1 VQDSIGVSYTRH
13 SRHVRCRAPRRV
25 RVKASWTFSLL
36 HLPQNGIPEE
46 WLANVVFVIYQSS
59 TASAV
64 QIAGLVMR
72 FIERVVNVAKKVN
85 EVGRWL
91 AWKRKRW
98 KLAVTNNKVK
108 IFAFGLA
115 FGVSHVVMT
124 TSLQGTC
131 HHGPDDQIVLFG

>member
-1 VQDSIGVSYTRH
+1 MG
-13 SRHVRCRAPRRV
+13 CRAPPRV
-25 RVKASWTFSLL
+25 CLKASWTFSLL
-36 HLPQNGIPEE
+36 HRPQNGIPPE
-46 WLANVVFVIYQSS
+46 WFAIVVFVISQSS
-59 TASAV
+59 TASALP
-64 QIAGLVMR
+64 IAGLVMR

-85 EVGRWL
+85 EVARWL
-91 AWKRKRW
+91 AQKRKRW
-98 KLAVTNNKVK
+98 KLAVTNNKVN